1 MWWLCYWRLCW
12 FAWWIWRCLRR
23 FSIFRSPKSFNLW
36 MMPLLQTPD
45 VPFSGRWSRKR
56 DVFFSRTSR
65 WLTLALPSVAN
76 ATGAHFRA
84 KKIYSKFK
92 TMFRNLGAS
101 NPQPSTVLRD
111 ALTATP
117 ALFMFRSVF
126 WSIEAHLEDQ
136 KNECTLYIAERW
148 SKEDDST
155 KSILEMGG
163 LVR

>member
-1 MWWLCYWRLCW
+1 
-12 FAWWIWRCLRR
+12 
-23 FSIFRSPKSFNLW
+23 
-36 MMPLLQTPD
+36 
-45 VPFSGRWSRKR
+45 
-56 DVFFSRTSR
+56 
-65 WLTLALPSVAN
+65 LALPSVAN

>member
-1 MWWLCYWRLCW
+1 M
-12 FAWWIWRCLRR
+12 
-23 FSIFRSPKSFNLW
+23 FSKAYFLNAIQLLTPKQIV
-36 MMPLLQTPD
+36 QTSC
-45 VPFSGRWSRKR
+45 VS
-56 DVFFSRTSR
+56 
-65 WLTLALPSVAN
+65 LTAILLALPSVAN

-126 WSIEAHLEDQ
+126 
-136 KNECTLYIAERW
+136 
-148 SKEDDST
+148 
-155 KSILEMGG
+155 
-163 LVR
+163 